1 MSSTNRGAE
10 RAPNDA
16 YFTPDPVARAC
27 VETLGLDDGIVIWEP
42 SAGGGAFCRAAA
54 DAAQGLVFAS
64 DIAEQAPTYDTLV
77 EWGVRDWRAGHDM
90 IKGWPTDF
98 GGKPDWVIGN
108 PPFNEAEAHVRV
120 ALNTCRVGAA
130 FLLRLAFLEGAKR
143 RDFWRNYPA
152 AEVHVLTARPSFT
165 GGATDSCAY
174 GWFVWRRPF
183 AGPTVLRHLDWK
195 PRL

>member
-10 RAPNDA
+10 RVALDA

-27 VETLGLDDGIVIWEP
+27 AATLTGIAGARVWEP
-42 SAGGGAFCRAAA
+42 SAGGGAFARAAA
-54 DAAQGLVFAS
+54 RRGAFVYAS
-64 DIAEQAPTYDTLV
+64 DLNRFPPAAEELEAHGIA
-77 EWGVRDWRAGHDM
+77 GWRSDHDA
-90 IKGWPTDF
+90 IKGWPADF
-98 GGKPDWVIGN
+98 GDEPDWVIGN
-108 PPFNEAEAHVRV
+108 PPFNEAEAHARV

-152 AEVHVLTARPSFT
+152 VEVHVLTARPSFT

-174 GWFVWRRPF
+174 GWFVWRRPYQ
-183 AGPTVLRHLDWK
+183 GLTILHHLDWK
-195 PRL
+195 P